1 MGSVEIVRRLG
12 TVDLMLFAVV
22 VIWAFNL
29 TVTKYVL
36 AHGFRPLSYVAIRYG
51 AAALVFAGLTLALEG
66 TLRVGG
72 RGSLLILGAAI
83 LALFLNQFC
92 FIYALKLASAT
103 TVALILGT
111 TPIFTALLS
120 HALGL
125 ERVTP
130 PFWLAAVVSF
140 AGVALVAL
148 GSGGSFSANVKGELL
163 AVGMAG
169 TWSAYSVAIAPLLR
183 TYSPYRISSIVL
195 LVMWV
200 PLIAVSAPQL
210 TAQDYGRLGT
220 LDWLGLAYAIFGP
233 LVLTNVLFFSAID
246 RVGPS
251 HATLFTN
258 LQPFVAAI
266 FAIAILSEK
275 LTRLEIAGGFA
286 IACGIL
292 LSRRTTA
299 LVPVE

>member
-1 MGSVEIVRRLG
+1 S
-12 TVDLMLFAVV
+12 
-22 VIWAFNL
+22 
-29 TVTKYVL
+29 
-36 AHGFRPLSYVAIRYG
+36 
-51 AAALVFAGLTLALEG
+51 
-66 TLRVGG
+66 
-72 RGSLLILGAAI
+72 
-83 LALFLNQFC
+83 
-92 FIYALKLASAT
+92 LKLASAT

-130 PFWLAAVVSF
+130 PFWLAAIVSF
-140 AGVALVAL
+140 TGVALVAL

-163 AVGMAG
+163 AVGMSA

-200 PLIAVSAPQL
+200 PLIAVSAPQV
-210 TAQDYGRLGT
+210 AGQDYGRLGT
-220 LDWLGLAYAIFGP
+220 LDWLGLAYAIVGP

-275 LTRLEIAGGFA
+275 LTRLEIAG
-286 IACGIL
+286 
-292 LSRRTTA
+292 
-299 LVPVE
+299 